1 MRTMPLRCLAVLLM
15 ALFISCQKEKEEEL
29 VLDPSLR
36 NNRSPLI
43 FEIADLNTGFHV
55 RSNPT
60 FVYRIKDENVRT
72 NVMEILLNNQ
82 EKLHSVIIRSCI
94 PAAEILA
101 YDEKKKRVLIFWLD
115 RSVTTE
121 IIETLNKAHVNP
133 AGKSTN
139 GGYGVD
145 LSSHRRAAVP
155 SKRFMV
161 AHGVEMTEAEFA
173 KIIQHKSKLSD
184 TDTARL
190 AVTVTAGDSLAT
202 WGMVLIPAGTNS
214 GTDPEEGKYSLTV
227 EAFYMDATEVTKAQW
242 DEVYNW
248 AVSHGYSFTNAGSGK
263 VSSHPV
269 HTVDWYDCVKWC
281 NARSQKEGKTP
292 CYNLS
297 DWSCN
302 FSANGYR
309 LPTNTEWEYAAR
321 GGLSNKRFPWGDTIT
336 HSQAN
341 YYSFSSSNY
350 DVSPK
355 QGCHPTYATGGYP
368 YTSPAGAFASNG
380 YGLYDMVGNVW
391 EWCNDASG
399 AYRYNRGGSWD
410 CIAYCARCRYSFMS
424 FPLFASSSRG
434 FRTVR
439 R

>member
-1 MRTMPLRCLAVLLM
+1 MRTMLLGCLVVL
-15 ALFISCQKEKEEEL
+15 ALVFFISCQEKEEEL
-29 VLDPSLR
+29 ILDHSLSQ
-36 NNRSPLI
+36 NCSQLI

-82 EKLHSVIIRSCI
+82 EKLHRVIIRSCI

-101 YDEKKKRVLIFWLD
+101 YDEKKKRVLIFCLD
-115 RSVTTE
+115 GSLTTE
-121 IIETLNKAHVNP
+121 IIEILNNMRVNP
-133 AGKSTN
+133 VGKSTN

-145 LSSHRRAAVP
+145 LSYHRRAAVP

-184 TDTARL
+184 TDTATL
-190 AVTVTAGDSLAT
+190 AVTVTADDSLAPG
-202 WGMVLIPAGTNS
+202 GMVLISAGTNS

-269 HTVDWYDCVKWC
+269 HTVDWFDCVKWC
-281 NARSQKEGKTP
+281 NARSKKEGKTP

-341 YYSFSSSNY
+341 YYSFSSSSY